1 MEGKGGGLI
10 EGRESSRSG
19 LSVATD
25 LNPNQDNPGLV
36 SGPGRMWQLSERWS
50 HICKKGW

>member
-1 MEGKGGGLI
+1 M

-25 LNPNQDNPGLV
+25 LNPNQDNLGLV
-36 SGPGRMWQLSERWS
+36 SGPGRMHQLSKRWS
-50 HICKKGW
+50 RICKKG